1 MYCRIISPG
10 VSPERA
16 HRNDNTC
23 VSGGEAEACYQGR
36 HRSAAT
42 CTRHPRF
49 TGEMD
54 RHHDDQNCETQTNTV
69 SVYCATKTASKEGPG
84 STGAVMQE
92 ARAAISE
99 MDPKELNQGSARSYG
114 RSSKQ
119 RGFPS
124 L

>member
-1 MYCRIISPG
+1 VLQSARDILDSPTKW
-10 VSPERA
+10 
-16 HRNDNTC
+16 N
-23 VSGGEAEACYQGR
+23 
-36 HRSAAT
+36 
-42 CTRHPRF
+42 
-49 TGEMD
+49 

-69 SVYCATKTASKEGPG
+69 SVYCAIKTASKEVPG
-84 STGAVMQE
+84 NTGAVMQE

-119 RGFPS
+119 RDFPS